1 MKCQG
6 INIATARIHG
16 LNQPP
21 YYFDHRCYYAWSISF
36 SDSSTLFFKNLPFIR
51 VADTEED
58 SIVKCNQLKE
68 NFKNAH
74 IYEGD
79 KVAIIFD
86 KDGTVLAIGCAREDE
101 WIDVRDNFVK
111 KTFLELN
118 IVVTSLKVY

>member
-16 LNQPP
+16 LNRPP
-21 YYFDHRCYYAWSISF
+21 YYFDHKCFYAWSIEF
-36 SDSSTLFFKNLPFIR
+36 SDSSTLFFNNIPFIK
-51 VADTEED
+51 VGDTKEQGE
-58 SIVKCNQLKE
+58 IYCNQLKS

-86 KDGTVLAIGCAREDE
+86 KDGAVLAIGHTSDDV

-111 KTFLELN
+111 KAFKDLN
-118 IVVTSLKVY
+118 IVVTALKVY